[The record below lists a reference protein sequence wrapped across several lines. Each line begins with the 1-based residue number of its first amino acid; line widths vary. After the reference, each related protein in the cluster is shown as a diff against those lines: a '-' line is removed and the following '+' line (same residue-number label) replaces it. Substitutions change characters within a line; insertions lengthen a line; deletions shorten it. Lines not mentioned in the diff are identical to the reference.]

1 MEETMRAA
9 MIHGPGELRIDEV
22 PRPEPRPGQL
32 LIRIRACGVCPSDVR
47 GYTGERKSSQYPR
60 GVGHEWCGDVVA
72 LGEGVAEF
80 GVGDRVAPDWRVIC
94 GRCYYCRRGIF
105 NYCQNLAHGQVRG
118 GFAEYGVAPVA
129 NLRRV
134 PEPVSYHAAC
144 FTEPLACCLNG
155 IAKNGIRM
163 GDDVVIVGA
172 GQIGLMH
179 LQLAR
184 HHGGRVI
191 VCDTLEAR
199 LLKAQEL
206 GAHATINVAEGDAV
220 ERARELTEGRGA
232 NAVIVAVG
240 APAAIELGL
249 QVAGI
254 CASVNLFAGTYP
266 PATLPLDP
274 NLIHYKQLSLV
285 GSHDFTPHDFT
296 TALKLL
302 ATGVVRVEPLISH
315 VLPLE
320 ETERA
325 FRMVAERQGLKLMIA
340 MPGPGGRE
348 DLSHGGGQ

>member
-1 MEETMRAA
+1 MAETMRAA

-22 PRPEPRPGQL
+22 PRPEPGPGQV

-47 GYTGERKSSQYPR
+47 SYTGERKSSQYPR

-72 LGEGVAEF
+72 VGADAGTHEVGGGFA
-80 GVGDRVAPDWRVIC
+80 VGDRVAPDWRVVC

-118 GFAEYGVAPVA
+118 GFAEYGVAPTT
-129 NLRRV
+129 NLRRI
-134 PEPVSYHAAC
+134 PDNVSYHAAC
-144 FTEPLACCLNG
+144 FTEPLACCQNG
-155 IAKNGIRM
+155 ISKNNIRF

-184 HHGGRVI
+184 HLGGRVI

-199 LLKAQEL
+199 LAKAAEL
-206 GAHATINVAEGDAV
+206 GAHAVVNVAAGDAV
-220 ERARELTEGRGA
+220 ARVMDLTEGRGA
-232 NAVIVAVG
+232 NAVVVAVG
-240 APAAIELGL
+240 APPAIELGL

-274 NLIHYKQLSLV
+274 NLVHYKQLSLV

-302 ATGVVRVEPLISH
+302 ATGVVKVEPLISH

-325 FRMVAERQGLKLMIA
+325 FRMVADRQGLKLMVVLPDA
-340 MPGPGGRE
+340 A
-348 DLSHGGGQ
+348 